1 MKFNILLAIGIAAT
15 AAAHAQ
21 VFKTVGV
28 YDAPTHPNKPDVFM
42 PSVAFYPGFTNLV
55 WSAFPANRG
64 GVINFDATHSSPWN
78 VAGIPVWKAHY
89 GAGGVQVCTV
99 AFGYPVVVANMVGQ
113 PWTPISGSPNGPG
126 ALTSAGISPIL
137 VKLSAPVPIRRMG
150 LTVLQRVGVPQ
161 KVVVNFMEAGGAVNS
176 QSFLVPA
183 GFAGIMSA
191 RDTFVGANAVGAGGF
206 VAVEVRSLH
215 ANTGVLLAPA
225 IDDLAFTH

>member
-1 MKFNILLAIGIAAT
+1 
-15 AAAHAQ
+15 
-21 VFKTVGV
+21 
-28 YDAPTHPNKPDVFM
+28 
-42 PSVAFYPGFTNLV
+42 
-55 WSAFPANRG
+55 
-64 GVINFDATHSSPWN
+64 VINFDATHSSPWN

-89 GAGGVQVCTV
+89 GAGGVHVCTV

-206 VAVEVRSLH
+206 VAVEVRSFH